1 MNSDKKEPNP
11 FLGIQFMNCGTYTR
25 IYRNAD
31 KTAYQGMCPS
41 CGVPIKV
48 RIDPGEKGAT
58 GFSNTT
64 IPCVLKTHHRI
75 MLKGIYFK
83 SLIALKN

>member
-58 GFSNTT
+58 SARF
-64 IPCVLKTHHRI
+64 
-75 MLKGIYFK
+75 FK
-83 SLIALKN
+83 YYNPMCPKNSS